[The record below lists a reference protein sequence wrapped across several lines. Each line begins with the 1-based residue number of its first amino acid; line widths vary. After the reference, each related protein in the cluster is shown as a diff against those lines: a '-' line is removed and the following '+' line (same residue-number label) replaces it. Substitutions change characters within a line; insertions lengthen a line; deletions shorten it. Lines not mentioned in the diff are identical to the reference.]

1 MAEGSPLYICTL
13 DLSKAFDN
21 VVHSQAFFPL
31 FNNGVNLSVIFLF
44 RFWYENSF
52 LRINKS
58 GSPFVRLCR
67 GVKKGGVLSP
77 SIFKMC
83 ISGILDEIRSNY
95 FIGLSDVSYLA
106 YADDL
111 LLLCKNKQGL
121 SLMISKVSRL
131 FSKIGLSLNVEKCEF
146 LVFNGPT
153 SFNAPLACRGFSIP
167 FVSAFR

>member
-1 MAEGSPLYICTL
+1 MAKGSPLYMCTL

-21 VVHSQAFFPL
+21 VVHSQVFFL
-31 FNNGVNLSVIFLF
+31 FNNGVNLSVIFLL

-52 LRINKS
+52 IRINKS

-67 GVKKGGVLSP
+67 GVKQGGVLSP

-121 SLMISKVSRL
+121 LFMVSKVSRL
-131 FSKIGLSLNVEKCEF
+131 FSNILF
-146 LVFNGPT
+146 
-153 SFNAPLACRGFSIP
+153 
-167 FVSAFR
+167 